1 MRFTLWYGGRPQ
13 LVTLARGSGEF
24 VALDGTHQTRY
35 EMLGRNDQA
44 TLIRMTIEGE
54 PYEIAID
61 ENGEGNTA
69 QLSPCEGGH
78 CPCTIYGGENEVQ
91 GSCSNSSYPEYGE
104 MRFTL
109 WYGERPAVAQP
120 APQQPPPQQP
130 PPQQA
135 PQMVLLGSGSGDFNN
150 ANATFQF
157 WGIDGQPSAMR
168 IITGGQAYDIQLNP
182 SAASEDTVTGQ
193 MTPPCVGGACSCE
206 FFEEGTNYYM
216 GSCETDYSQIG
227 SNFAF
232 RMPSQ

>member
-1 MRFTLWYGGRPQ
+1 
-13 LVTLARGSGEF
+13 
-24 VALDGTHQTRY
+24 
-35 EMLGRNDQA
+35 MLGRNGQA
-44 TLIRMTIEGE
+44 TLIRMQIEGD
-54 PYEIAID
+54 PFEIAID
-61 ENGEGNTA
+61 EGGEGTTG
-69 QLSPCEGGH
+69 QLSPCEGGY
-78 CPCTIYGGENEVQ
+78 CPCTIHETTQEVVQ

-109 WYGERPAVAQP
+109 WYGSRPAVAQP
-120 APQQPPPQQP
+120 APQQQ

-157 WGIDGQPSAMR
+157 WGQDGQPSAMR

-193 MTPPCVGGACSCE
+193 MTPPCAGGACSCE